1 MIHSNM
7 LTLLKC
13 KDNLFH
19 IIFLFY
25 ISLIMPQNL
34 KFIASTAE
42 WRGAIWL
49 RIHQIKIKV
58 QTSHIT
64 FCDLKDQIIS
74 QSKWFDLNIK

>member
-1 MIHSNM
+1 M
-7 LTLLKC
+7 KGGG
-13 KDNLFH
+13 
-19 IIFLFY
+19 
-25 ISLIMPQNL
+25 
-34 KFIASTAE
+34 
-42 WRGAIWL
+42 GATWL

>member
-1 MIHSNM
+1 
-7 LTLLKC
+7 
-13 KDNLFH
+13 
-19 IIFLFY
+19 
-25 ISLIMPQNL
+25 MPQNL

-64 FCDLKDQIIS
+64 FCDSKDQIIS
-74 QSKWFDLNIK
+74 QSKWFDLKKKEEEYSRNTFNPFFIIYMYINTDL